1 MNFLKVLPF
10 ALLITI
16 ASAAFSQGTAINST
30 GAGPDA
36 SAGLDVDFS
45 NRGMLAPRLT
55 DAQRNA
61 IVNPAEGLFIFNLT
75 SGCFN
80 YYHGGAWFQWCGN
93 CIPPASPVAG
103 SNSPV
108 CSGNAVNL
116 TASSVPGASYTWT
129 GPNGFTSTAQNPT
142 ISNAQ
147 TAASGVYSVS
157 VVLGGCPSAP
167 STVNVTVN
175 QTPVSSFSASPSQ
188 GSVNQDVTFTP
199 TVTGAVYLWKFQ
211 SGTPAT
217 STVQNPLVQ
226 WSSTGTFNVSLVVTA
241 NGCTS
246 DTTHST
252 ITISTCAHSSQTFS
266 YTGSIVTWTVP
277 SNICSPATI
286 EVKGGEGGKNYFND
300 RITGK
305 GAIIKGDFVLTG
317 GQQLRIIVGQ
327 QGLTGVSN
335 PYGAG
340 SGGGASVVS
349 VVGSSTPLI
358 VAGGGGGC
366 GGRQS
371 TYYDG
376 GPAQT
381 GNNGGSAYPSGPSVG
396 GIGGTGG
403 NGGIGHSHCGAA
415 GGGWY
420 TAGGNTISDA
430 TCGSPL
436 NGTAAG
442 GIGGSYGNTG
452 GFGGGGGSNIAGGG
466 GGGYSGGAGGDQTSG
481 WNEWGGGGGG
491 SFNTGTNQSNTVG
504 NTGNGVV
511 TITW

>member
-1 MNFLKVLPF
+1 MKLLKVILF
-10 ALLITI
+10 VILT
-16 ASAAFSQGTAINST
+16 SVSTRSFSQGTAINST
-30 GAGPDA
+30 GAAPDA
-36 SAGLDVDFS
+36 SAGLDVDFN

-61 IVNPAEGLFIFNLT
+61 IVNPAEGLYIFNIT

-80 YYHGGAWFQWCGN
+80 YFHAGAWYQWCGN
-93 CIPPASPVAG
+93 CIPPSSPVAG

-108 CSGNAVNL
+108 CSGNTLQL
-116 TASSVPGASYTWT
+116 TSTAITGASYSWT
-129 GPNGFTSTAQNPT
+129 GPNGFSSTAQNPS
-142 ISNAQ
+142 ISNAGP
-147 TAASGVYSVS
+147 AATGTYSVT
-157 VVLGGCPSAP
+157 VTLGGCTSNAA
-167 STVNVTVN
+167 TVNAVVN
-175 QTPVSSFSASPSQ
+175 QTPVSGFTASPTQ
-188 GSVNQDVTFTP
+188 GSVNQNVTFTP
-199 TVTGAVYLWKFQ
+199 TVTGATYYWTFQ
-211 SGTPAT
+211 SGSITT
-217 STVQNPLVQ
+217 STAQNPVVQ
-226 WSSTGTFNVSLVVTA
+226 WTSTGTFNVTLVVSA
-241 NGCTS
+241 NGCIS

-252 ITISTCAHSSQTFS
+252 ITISTCSHSSQTFS

-286 EVKGGEGGKNYFND
+286 EVKGGEGGQNYFND
-300 RITGK
+300 RVTGK
-305 GAIIKGDFVLTG
+305 GAIIKGDFNLVS

-327 QGLTGVSN
+327 KGLTGVSN

-396 GIGGTGG
+396 GTGGNGG
-403 NGGIGHSHCGAA
+403 NGGIGHQHCGAA

-430 TCGSPL
+430 SCGSAL

-442 GIGGSYGNTG
+442 GVGGSYGNTG

-491 SFNTGTNQSNTVG
+491 SFNSGTNQSNTVG

>member
-1 MNFLKVLPF
+1 MNILKALPF
-10 ALLITI
+10 AVLMTI
-16 ASAAFSQGTAINST
+16 STFAFSQGTAINST
-30 GAGPDA
+30 GVAPDA

-45 NRGMLAPRLT
+45 NKGMLAPRLT

-61 IVNPAEGLFIFNLT
+61 IVNPAEGLYIFNLT

-80 YYHGGAWFQWCGN
+80 YFHAGAWFQWCGS
-93 CIPPASPVAG
+93 CIPPASPVVG
-103 SNSPV
+103 GNGPI
-108 CSGNAVNL
+108 CSGSSILL
-116 TASSVPGASYTWT
+116 TASTIAGASYSWS
-129 GPNGFTSTAQNPT
+129 GPNGFSSTIQNPT
-142 ISNAQ
+142 IANAT
-147 TAASGVYSVS
+147 TAASGIYSATVT
-157 VVLGGCPSAP
+157 LGGCTSVPA
-167 STVNVTVN
+167 TVNVVVN
-175 QTPVSSFSASPSQ
+175 QTPVSSFTVAPNP
-188 GSVNQDVTFTP
+188 GSINQNVTFTP
-199 TVTGAVYLWKFQ
+199 TFTGGSYLWKFQ

-217 STVQNPLVQ
+217 STAQNPVVQ
-226 WSSTGTFNVSLVVTA
+226 WAVTGTFTTSLVVSA

-246 DTTHST
+246 DTTYYPVT
-252 ITISTCAHSSQTFS
+252 ITNCPHGSQVFS

-277 SNICSPATI
+277 ATCALVTI
-286 EVKGGEGGKNYFND
+286 EAKGGEGGQNYFND

-305 GAIIKGDFVLTG
+305 GAIIKGDFSLTG

-327 QGLTGVSN
+327 KGLTGVSN

-340 SGGGASVVS
+340 SGGGASCVS

-381 GNNGGSAYPSGPSVG
+381 GNTGGSAYPSGPSA
-396 GIGGTGG
+396 GGTGG
-403 NGGIGHSHCGAA
+403 NGGNGGIGHQHCGAA

-430 TCGSPL
+430 ACGSAL

-442 GIGGSYGNTG
+442 GAGGSYGNTG

-491 SFNTGTNQSNTVG
+491 SFNSGANQSNTVG
-504 NTGNGVV
+504 NTGNGSI